1 MRPMSNASFIA
12 AAVVMGLAFWA
23 MILVS
28 TLLPYLCSTPR

>member
-12 AAVVMGLAFWA
+12 AAVVIALALYG

-28 TLLPYLCSTPR
+28 TLLPYLANNPR